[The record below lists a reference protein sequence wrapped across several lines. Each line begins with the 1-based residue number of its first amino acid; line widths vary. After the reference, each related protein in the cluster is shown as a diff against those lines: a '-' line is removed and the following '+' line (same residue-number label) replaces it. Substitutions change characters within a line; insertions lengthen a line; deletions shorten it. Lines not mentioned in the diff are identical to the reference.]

1 MNNWNAKIERWN
13 GKSFLKGEY
22 QQKCFTWLCQNST
35 KEMPVVPIASESAP
49 IWKCQVRWNFWKCT
63 LHWWIARS
71 FWNPEV
77 GSSLPIQNWFY
88 CIALLLLFCEI
99 YNLNSTFFHSL
110 FWNAVWCSE
119 QLIKGLMS
127 EHRSTVYQTFVECAH
142 FEISSLLFRAD
153 KLFR

>member
-1 MNNWNAKIERWN
+1 ME
-13 GKSFLKGEY
+13 KSFLKGEY

-99 YNLNSTFFHSL
+99 YNLSSTFFHSL

-119 QLIKGLMS
+119 QLIKGSDEWTQIYCLPDICRM
-127 EHRSTVYQTFVECAH
+127 CPLWN
-142 FEISSLLFRAD
+142 LLPP
-153 KLFR
+153 L